1 METLIAQPKQNSLF
15 EIHGSRDLFEEIK
28 LAMVDYDRAPNSRLL
43 LFLLFSLNHLPE
55 WIAGESYERLKKRQ
69 DSGEHLQ
76 PNQKFCLSLGKMQ
89 DFNTIRKLCNRSK
102 HYKIQREAITS
113 VTEGM
118 TCDSPCN
125 DSLDQVYY
133 WIDGVD
139 SRSIFQSVMREY
151 HHWFASNE

>member
-1 METLIAQPKQNSLF
+1 METLTAQPRRNDLF
-15 EIHGSRDLFEEIK
+15 ELHGSRDLFEEIK
-28 LAMVDYDRAPNSRLL
+28 LAMVDYDSAPNSRLL

-69 DSGEHLQ
+69 DSGERLL
-76 PNQKFCLSLGKMQ
+76 PNQIFCLSLGQMQ

-102 HYKIQREAITS
+102 HYKIQRGAITS

-118 TCDSPCN
+118 TCDSPCT

-133 WIDGVD
+133 LIDGVD
-139 SRSIFQSVMREY
+139 SRTILQSVMLEY
-151 HHWFASNE
+151 HNWFASN